1 MDKRVNKK
9 IQIALP
15 NNKKINL
22 PLIESTLGPSVIDV
36 RNLYKETGYFTFDPG
51 FLSTGS
57 CESKIT
63 FIDGSKGILL
73 HRGYTI
79 EELAKHADFMEVSY
93 LLLHGELPNIKQ
105 KEKFENN
112 IRYHTMLHEQ
122 MKTFIQGF
130 RRDAHPMAVMVGT
143 VGALSAFYRDSE
155 DFSNARQR
163 LIMLKIL

>member
-36 RNLYKETGYFTFDPG
+36 RSLYKETGYFTFDPG

-112 IRYHTMLHEQ
+112 IR
-122 MKTFIQGF
+122 
-130 RRDAHPMAVMVGT
+130 
-143 VGALSAFYRDSE
+143 
-155 DFSNARQR
+155 
-163 LIMLKIL
+163 